1 MELYM
6 DLKNLPGRYS
16 KVSDEMEGSKQAAE
30 LLQTQPK
37 SLLTDNRPNV
47 IQDIK
52 TIANRPGFLTWKG
65 DDKPWFNLKGKAK
78 ITGKAFDLDTALQ
91 QKLEAGIQKQG
102 KPTREFPNVK
112 PLVVEASEVDKDDD
126 KDDDK
131 SELGQAE
138 TSNCP
143 CGPWDMKRWLCMT
156 LVFGSG
162 IAAGWWLAR
171 RS

>member
-1 MELYM
+1 M

-30 LLQTQPK
+30 LLQTQPQ
-37 SLLTDNRPNV
+37 SRLTDNKPNV
-47 IQDIK
+47 VQDIK
-52 TIANRPGFLTWKG
+52 TIADRPGFLTWKG
-65 DDKPWFNLKGKAK
+65 DDKPWFNLKGSAK
-78 ITGKAFDLDTALQ
+78 VTGKAFDLDTALQ
-91 QKLEAGIQKQG
+91 QKLDAGIQKQG
-102 KPTREFPNVK
+102 KPTQEFPNVK
-112 PLVVEASEVDKDDD
+112 PLVVEAAANDVKDAG
-126 KDDDK
+126 K
-131 SELGQAE
+131 SELGLAE
-138 TSNCP
+138 AATCP